1 MYEYTNP
8 NTPIR
13 VYVFKV
19 YDHNFALQILNITF

>member
-1 MYEYTNP
+1 MYEYPNP

-19 YDHNFALQILNITF
+19 YGRNFALQIPNIVF